1 MSYQSTCFLV
11 ALLCVAARSAVA
23 QTAPKPDATAPASG
37 RAEST
42 RSLDRADAERN
53 YDSDR
58 PATTELTYQS
68 DSAKST
74 GDRVLHYR
82 LDTPRE
88 PSDAD
93 ATDKTNLGSGNAAY
107 AASDGQLGPYT
118 LSPITRSGQSW
129 VRAVAGYDSA
139 AATFRARSAAD
150 SAVTSFFA
158 VRVEFEHGPATGYE
172 DRVAIGGRFQV
183 FNQKKHGIDG
193 GFGAFYR
200 PRDFRGEGNFVG
212 AVMLARHFGRLGLF
226 GSALFGSDAEGDDQ
240 AMDGRVSMLYRVADH
255 FEIGWDNH
263 LLYVLSTDQK
273 RYGTVTTD
281 WELQLEPTA
290 VVTLGPLAILT
301 EAGFSAL
308 QTTGPIGELT
318 SQRLIRTG
326 MIAMAGA
333 GGVL

>member
-11 ALLCVAARSAVA
+11 ALLSVAARSAVA
-23 QTAPKPDATAPASG
+23 QTATDPDATAPAPR
-37 RAEST
+37 RAETTS
-42 RSLDRADAERN
+42 SLDRNNSRPNADSE
-53 YDSDR
+53 R

-68 DSAKST
+68 DSANST

-82 LDTPRE
+82 LDAAPE

-93 ATDKTNLGSGNAAY
+93 ATEKTSSGSGSAAP
-107 AASDGQLGPYT
+107 AATDGQLSPYT

-129 VRAVAGYDSA
+129 ARAVAGYDSA

-183 FNQKKHGIDG
+183 FNQKKHGFDG

-240 AMDGRVSMLYRVADH
+240 DVDGRVSVLYRLADH

-263 LLYVLSTDQK
+263 LLYVLFTDQK
-273 RYGTVTTD
+273 RFGTITTD

-290 VVTLGPLAILT
+290 VVTLGPLALLT

-308 QTTGPIGELT
+308 QTTGPIGDPT
-318 SQRLIRTG
+318 SQRLVRTG

-333 GGVL
+333 GGVF